1 MPGPSHSWAPAR
13 PSLRN
18 TRLPSQSGTV
28 SDGTVAP
35 GEAVTFSGAGF
46 TPGEEVDVTVEE
58 ISTPQAMGASFSGG
72 ASMAVPAKIN
82 LPFGIVGTFATTAN
96 ADGVFSLPITL
107 DATGTY
113 KLTAVGRT
121 SGNTVSSTVTVAG
134 SATGTGTDRHG
145 HRQRHRC

>member
-1 MPGPSHSWAPAR
+1 
-13 PSLRN
+13 
-18 TRLPSQSGTV
+18 
-28 SDGTVAP
+28 
-35 GEAVTFSGAGF
+35 
-46 TPGEEVDVTVEE
+46 
-58 ISTPQAMGASFSGG
+58 
-72 ASMAVPAKIN
+72 MAVPAKIN

-134 SATGTGTDRHG
+134 SATGTGTTGRAPTPAPMLTLLPPTTWPTPALTPAWCCGPSWVQAHSQPAQS
-145 HRQRHRC
+145 R